1 MHLRQLVN
9 SRCLIGPQQI
19 RCFMSMKTCLLVS
32 SLLLVIAIESWGF
45 TQMPMLRS
53 VTSLPRICEMRKYPV
68 HNLHGS
74 VTLDRYCCISNNHR
88 KFHFAQLSP
97 HSEVDNSPPSRYLYP
112 STWFTALSIIALVLQ
127 NSGLSLSMRLSRI
140 KKPGSSLVMY
150 STSTAVLVAEIL
162 KFIISYVIYHTTDRG
177 NTKRSFKEI
186 ITDLPILIDVAIP
199 STLYVMQNNLQ
210 YLAMSSLPAAIYQVL
225 VQMKIITAAF
235 LSQIY
240 LQKPISKRQWLSI
253 IALTLGVVVVQLS
266 MVSNAVSRNNLNIPL
281 GLVAVGLSCITSGY
295 AGVKLEST
303 LKDTRESLWV
313 RNLQIAIV
321 SVVIAGLMCLKD
333 ARNLWY
339 NGFFYGYSPLVLMVI
354 LIQAVGGILVSL
366 VVKYTNTIVKG
377 FATAASIIVT
387 TLISAYVVRDVKINA
402 NFVFGTIVV
411 CLSTLVYSIK

>member
-1 MHLRQLVN
+1 MT
-9 SRCLIGPQQI
+9 
-19 RCFMSMKTCLLVS
+19 MTTYLLVLF
-32 SLLLVIAIESWGF
+32 LLLLNTFESLGF
-45 TQMPMLRS
+45 TQMPMLRT
-53 VTSLPRICEMRKYPV
+53 VTSLPQICKIRKYAM
-68 HNLHGS
+68 HNIHGS
-74 VTLDRYCCISNNHR
+74 DTLDRYCCISSNHH
-88 KFHFAQLSP
+88 KFHFSRLYP
-97 HSEVDNSPPSRYLYP
+97 HSEVDHSRRTIPSRYLYP

-140 KKPGSSLVMY
+140 KKPGDSLVMY
-150 STSTAVLVAEIL
+150 STSTAVLIAEIV
-162 KFIISYVIYHTTDRG
+162 KFMISYIIYHTTDRG

-210 YLAMSSLPAAIYQVL
+210 YVAMSSLPAAIYQVL

-240 LQKPISKRQWLSI
+240 LQKSISKRQWLSI
-253 IALTLGVVVVQLS
+253 IALTLGVVIVQLS

-321 SVVIAGLMCLKD
+321 SVVIAGLACLKD
-333 ARNLWY
+333 ARNLWC
-339 NGFFYGYSPLVLMVI
+339 NGFFYGYSPLVFMVI

-366 VVKYTNTIVKG
+366 VVKYTNTVVKG
-377 FATAASIIVT
+377 FATAASIILT
-387 TLISAYVVRDVKINA
+387 TLVSAYVVRDVQINA

-411 CLSTLVYSIK
+411 CLSTFIYSIK